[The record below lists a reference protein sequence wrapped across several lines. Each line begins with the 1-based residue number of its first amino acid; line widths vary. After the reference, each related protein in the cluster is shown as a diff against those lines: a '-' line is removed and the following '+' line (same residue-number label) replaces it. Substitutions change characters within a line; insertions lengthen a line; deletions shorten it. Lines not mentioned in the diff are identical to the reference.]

1 MPSKITAAAPL
12 YRRIIKDAWHIA
24 WVHKHLWVFGFFA
37 TFLSFGGVSEVLFG
51 IFDHTSGTRPDAV
64 HFGTLGILP
73 GIAALHGVARL
84 SPVPVVSVVLYLA
97 LLATFIGLF
106 AYVVSLAIGG
116 LIHGIRKVERG
127 GEPTFS
133 EGIEGGKAHV
143 WQVFSANLLSK
154 AIIALA
160 FILTGANLVLYLGN
174 ATIIGGLFY
183 LASFVIFTGI
193 AVFAA
198 VTGVYATMSIVIDK
212 TPFEKAWP
220 QAWHL
225 AKDNWLVS
233 LEMVALLTLANITV
247 AILALFGAMVLSVP
261 LIFLF
266 LVGALI
272 QSQVFMV
279 FMIAL
284 SVAALLS
291 LLLLICSF
299 MTTFQ
304 VAAWFLLWK
313 ELAAKP
319 PVPNLIRLI
328 NSWIAK
334 RH

>member
-1 MPSKITAAAPL
+1 
-12 YRRIIKDAWHIA
+12 
-24 WVHKHLWVFGFFA
+24 
-37 TFLSFGGVSEVLFG
+37 
-51 IFDHTSGTRPDAV
+51 
-64 HFGTLGILP
+64 
-73 GIAALHGVARL
+73 
-84 SPVPVVSVVLYLA
+84 
-97 LLATFIGLF
+97 
-106 AYVVSLAIGG
+106 
-116 LIHGIRKVERG
+116 
-127 GEPTFS
+127 
-133 EGIEGGKAHV
+133 
-143 WQVFSANLLSK
+143 
-154 AIIALA
+154 
-160 FILTGANLVLYLGN
+160 
-174 ATIIGGLFY
+174 
-183 LASFVIFTGI
+183 
-193 AVFAA
+193 
-198 VTGVYATMSIVIDK
+198 MSIVIDK